1 MSWRTIVITKR
12 AKLDYKSHHLVIRSD
27 DEVRIHISEIAIL
40 LIEDTSVSL
49 TAYLLAELIDAKI
62 KVIFCDGKRNPSSQ
76 LLPYYGSHDTSAK
89 IRDQVAWPVG
99 HKLIVWTEVVS
110 EKIRKQAHLL
120 KRLNIDQH
128 EMLLEYLLDIQL
140 GDLTNREGHAAKV
153 YFNQLFGLSFTRSAD
168 NVINA
173 ALNYGYSIILSAF
186 TREIAALG
194 YMTQLGI
201 FHDNQFNPFNL
212 ASDLMEPF
220 RPLVDQLVYQLELTE
235 FNQHIK
241 HLLVDIVNQNVV
253 INQQR
258 TTVDQA
264 IKIYTKSVLEAVA
277 SGDIAE
283 IKFYQYEL

>member
-1 MSWRTIVITKR
+1 MSWRTVVVTKR
-12 AKLDYKSHHLVIRSD
+12 SKLDYKSHHLVIRGD

-241 HLLVDIVNQNVV
+241 HLLVDIVNQNVI